1 MMRRT
6 WLQRLPRWAA
16 ALAPWLASAGAR
28 AQGTPQ
34 VWLRIRN
41 SSQEAFTHV
50 WQGLPQ
56 QGTDVDLG
64 PLLPGDTSRWHAL
77 PATLAHYR
85 KTRIQIGQRQ
95 FTHVTDTSF
104 PGGRATLAPGSDI
117 DLLFLLPAKQTDNT
131 RELLLHNVADED
143 RYYVGPPRAQPAP
156 TLDGGTVR
164 TDMGR
169 SLSPARNAGSRL
181 TSISR

>member
-1 MMRRT
+1 MMRRAL
-6 WLQRLPRWAA
+6 LQRLPLLAA
-16 ALAPWLASAGAR
+16 ALAPLLGPTATR
-28 AQGTPQ
+28 AQGNAK
-34 VWLRIRN
+34 VWLRVRN

-95 FTHVTDTSF
+95 LTHVTDQSF
-104 PGGRATLAPGSDI
+104 PGGRATLAPGHYTVSYTFESGALRLVVI
-117 DLLFLLPAKQTDNT
+117 PEAGPVQTSHLLQKQ
-131 RELLLHNVADED
+131 
-143 RYYVGPPRAQPAP
+143 
-156 TLDGGTVR
+156 
-164 TDMGR
+164 
-169 SLSPARNAGSRL
+169 
-181 TSISR
+181 

>member
-1 MMRRT
+1 MMRRAL
-6 WLQRLPRWAA
+6 LQRLPLLAA
-16 ALAPWLASAGAR
+16 ALAPLLRPTGASA
-28 AQGTPQ
+28 QGNAK
-34 VWLRIRN
+34 VWLRVRN

-95 FTHVTDTSF
+95 LTHVTDQSF
-104 PGGRATLAPGSDI
+104 PGGQATLAPGHYTFSYT
-117 DLLFLLPAKQTDNT
+117 LEGGALQLAVTAEPGAYGPGGSHQKQ
-131 RELLLHNVADED
+131 
-143 RYYVGPPRAQPAP
+143 
-156 TLDGGTVR
+156 
-164 TDMGR
+164 
-169 SLSPARNAGSRL
+169 
-181 TSISR
+181 

>member
-6 WLQRLPRWAA
+6 WLQRLPLWAA
-16 ALAPWLASAGAR
+16 ALAPLLRPTGSH
-28 AQGTPQ
+28 AQGSAQ

-95 FTHVTDTSF
+95 LSVDGRNIVERVDFTIYVDDVFVFKAAHHMRDGIGLADVGKELVTQAFAFTRARNQTGNIHEF
-104 PGGRATLAPGSDI
+104 HAGRDDFFGFD
-117 DLLFLLPAKQTDNT
+117 
-131 RELLLHNVADED
+131 
-143 RYYVGPPRAQPAP
+143 
-156 TLDGGTVR
+156 DGGQC
-164 TDMGR
+164 G
-169 SLSPARNAGSRL
+169 
-181 TSISR
+181 

>member
-1 MMRRT
+1 MMRRRIVQALP
-6 WLQRLPRWAA
+6 WLAA
-16 ALAPWLASAGAR
+16 ALAPSLSQAR
-28 AQGTPQ
+28 SDK

-41 SSQEAFTHV
+41 DSQEAFTHV

-95 FTHVTDTSF
+95 LTHVTDQSF
-104 PGGRATLAPGSDI
+104 PGGQATLAPGHYT
-117 DLLFLLPAKQTDNT
+117 FT
-131 RELLLHNVADED
+131 
-143 RYYVGPPRAQPAP
+143 Y
-156 TLDGGTVR
+156 TLEGGA
-164 TDMGR
+164 
-169 SLSPARNAGSRL
+169 LRL
-181 TSISR
+181 TVTAEPHASGPGGSHQKQ

>member
-6 WLQRLPRWAA
+6 WLQRLPLLAA
-16 ALAPWLASAGAR
+16 ALAPLLRPTATR
-28 AQGTPQ
+28 AQGSAH
-34 VWLRIRN
+34 VWLRVRN

-56 QGTDVDLG
+56 QGTNVDLG

-95 FTHVTDTSF
+95 LTHVTDQSF
-104 PGGRATLAPGSDI
+104 PGGQATLAPGHYTFSYT
-117 DLLFLLPAKQTDNT
+117 LEGGALQLAVTAEPGAYGPGGSHQKQ
-131 RELLLHNVADED
+131 
-143 RYYVGPPRAQPAP
+143 
-156 TLDGGTVR
+156 
-164 TDMGR
+164 
-169 SLSPARNAGSRL
+169 
-181 TSISR
+181 

>member
-6 WLQRLPRWAA
+6 CLQRLPLWAA
-16 ALAPWLASAGAR
+16 PLPPLLCPTGSH
-28 AQGTPQ
+28 AQGSAQ

-95 FTHVTDTSF
+95 LTHVTDQSF
-104 PGGRATLAPGSDI
+104 PGGQATLAPGHYTFSYTFEGATLQLVVI
-117 DLLFLLPAKQTDNT
+117 PEAGPVQTSQLIQKQ
-131 RELLLHNVADED
+131 
-143 RYYVGPPRAQPAP
+143 
-156 TLDGGTVR
+156 
-164 TDMGR
+164 
-169 SLSPARNAGSRL
+169 
-181 TSISR
+181 

>member
-6 WLQRLPRWAA
+6 WLQRLPLWAA
-16 ALAPWLASAGAR
+16 VLAPLLRPTGAH
-28 AQGTPQ
+28 AQGSAQ

-50 WQGLPQ
+50 WQGLPR
-56 QGTDVDLG
+56 TRSDVDLG
-64 PLLPGDTSRWHAL
+64 PLRPGQTSRWHAV

-104 PGGRATLAPGSDI
+104 PGGRATLAPGHYT
-117 DLLFLLPAKQTDNT
+117 FT
-131 RELLLHNVADED
+131 
-143 RYYVGPPRAQPAP
+143 Y
-156 TLDGGTVR
+156 TLEGGA
-164 TDMGR
+164 
-169 SLSPARNAGSRL
+169 LRL
-181 TSISR
+181 TVAAEPSASGSDRPHQKQ

>member
-6 WLQRLPRWAA
+6 LLQRLPLLAA
-16 ALAPWLASAGAR
+16 ALAPLLRPTGAR
-28 AQGTPQ
+28 AQGGAQ
-34 VWLRIRN
+34 VWLRVRN
-41 SSQEAFTHV
+41 QSQEAFTHV

-95 FTHVTDTSF
+95 LTHVTDQSF
-104 PGGRATLAPGSDI
+104 PGGQATLAPGHYTFS
-117 DLLFLLPAKQTDNT
+117 
-131 RELLLHNVADED
+131 
-143 RYYVGPPRAQPAP
+143 Y
-156 TLDGGTVR
+156 TLQGGA
-164 TDMGR
+164 
-169 SLSPARNAGSRL
+169 LRL
-181 TSISR
+181 TVTAEPGASGPGGSHQKQ